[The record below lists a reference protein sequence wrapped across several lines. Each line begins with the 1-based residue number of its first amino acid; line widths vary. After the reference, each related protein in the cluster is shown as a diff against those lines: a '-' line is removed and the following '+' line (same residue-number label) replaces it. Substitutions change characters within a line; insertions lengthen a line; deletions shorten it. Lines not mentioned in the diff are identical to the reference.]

1 MCLRFVFVNF
11 DAMYSSPIWDVAY
24 FDMNDVEKGQLWH
37 KLKYVRLDDN
47 ASSQSPSPI
56 WHLGSHSHPVSHQL
70 ESDTW
75 MRTPDNSGIILFMG
89 SLNIQLASDSQK
101 IQIIQAHTSYLSPTP
116 APVSK
121 FSAGAKISWSNTN

>member
-11 DAMYSSPIWDVAY
+11 DAMYSMLAALSRDVAY

-56 WHLGSHSHPVSHQL
+56 WHLGTHSQPVSQFKF
-70 ESDTW
+70 DTYLW
-75 MRTPDNSGIILFMG
+75 ALWTSNWLVIICWLIPKK
-89 SLNIQLASDSQK
+89 N
-101 IQIIQAHTSYLSPTP
+101 
-116 APVSK
+116 
-121 FSAGAKISWSNTN
+121 